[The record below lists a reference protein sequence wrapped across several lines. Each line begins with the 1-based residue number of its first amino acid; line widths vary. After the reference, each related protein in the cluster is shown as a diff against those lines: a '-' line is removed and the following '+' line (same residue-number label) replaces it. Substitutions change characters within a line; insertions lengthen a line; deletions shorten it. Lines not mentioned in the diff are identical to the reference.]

1 MEGGGGGAERGGV
14 AVPALWG
21 EAWSP
26 LALTGVVP
34 AVGSDVPEWGGGQQR
49 CGKGQCEG
57 GGAGGG
63 AHRCVW
69 GDGIH
74 PGAVAPQSC
83 IPKAASL
90 KLHPH
95 HCP

>member
-49 CGKGQCEG
+49 CGRGQCEG
-57 GGAGGG
+57 GGCG
-63 AHRCVW
+63 RWCPQMCV
-69 GDGIH
+69 G
-74 PGAVAPQSC
+74 
-83 IPKAASL
+83 
-90 KLHPH
+90 
-95 HCP
+95 